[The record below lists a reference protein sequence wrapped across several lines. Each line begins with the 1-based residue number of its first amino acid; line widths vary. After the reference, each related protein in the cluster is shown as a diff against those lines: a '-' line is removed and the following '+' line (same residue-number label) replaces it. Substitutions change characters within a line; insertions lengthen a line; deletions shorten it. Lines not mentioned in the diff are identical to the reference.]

1 MNSISKF
8 FAIASLL
15 ALSAMAVAQEAPGP
29 DPKDTESAA
38 VESASQR
45 AQLPLYKT
53 IPAAKDAELTPAAA
67 MDSATGH
74 GWQRSNADASNTRY
88 SALSQIN
95 KNNVSRLRV
104 AWIYHSGGKD
114 RNNIQT
120 NPVIVDGIIY
130 APTVAKAIVALN
142 AQTGRELWRFVPP
155 AATELF
161 GENYLP
167 AHRGLAYWPGTT
179 DYKPRLFF
187 TANGYLYALDP
198 LDGTL
203 VAAFGDHGTV
213 HARGPVAPAIYKDVI
228 VVSDLDALEAFKIT
242 TGQQLWRFEVD
253 AQGLAKGLGDSLLQG
268 KVHRYP
274 GGSIWGG
281 IALDEARG
289 LVFIAT
295 GAPHPNFVGVNRIGR
310 NEHTNSIVALDVRS
324 GHLVWAFQD
333 IAHDLWD
340 LDIPAPPNLV
350 TIMHHA
356 KRVDAVAQVTKQGNT
371 LLLDR
376 LTGKPL
382 FPFRLRRAPVST
394 VPGERTSPYQPDLE
408 LPQPFS
414 RQVFTT
420 DDITTI
426 TPEAHEFVSKQLQ
439 DTRLGWFEPPMEDR
453 PVVYYGVHGGAE
465 WTGAAFDP
473 TSGWLYVSANEI
485 AWLARITRAEERPSN
500 AAATPGQMIFLKQ
513 CAQCHGNNREGRGVA
528 PSLLGIKRALT
539 NDQVSTILEKGRNAM
554 PPISIS
560 EEDRKQLLDFLFD
573 RDIVKQDTFQAGPS
587 WFDRLR
593 NFLTTGSN
601 RRPVVAAPFVDGGLN
616 KLLDQADY
624 PGTKPP
630 WGTLSAID
638 LNTGKLAW
646 QVPLGEYEELIRRGI
661 PKTGT
666 ENFGGA
672 MVTAGG
678 LVFCAGTRDHKI
690 RAFDKD
696 TGQELW
702 EYKLPYGGYAPPA
715 TYEVD
720 GRQYVV
726 IAATGGGKLGGE
738 HGDVYV
744 AFAVPASASGVTQ

>member
-1 MNSISKF
+1 MTIARRLLVYLFCWIATLVIAGAGSD
-8 FAIASLL
+8 ASL
-15 ALSAMAVAQEAPGP
+15 AQGASPMKSAG
-29 DPKDTESAA
+29 

-45 AQLPLYKT
+45 ARLPLYKV
-53 IPAAKDAELTPAAA
+53 IPAATDAELTPAGELNPKR
-67 MDSATGH
+67 SSS
-74 GWQRSNADASNTRY
+74 WSRSNADSANTRY

-95 KNNVSRLRV
+95 RTNVNQLEV
-104 AWIYHSGGKD
+104 AWTYHSGD
-114 RNNIQT
+114 EDSNNIQT
-120 NPVIVDGIIY
+120 NPVIVDGVLY

-142 AQTGRELWRFVPP
+142 ARTGSEIWRFVPP
-155 AATELF
+155 IATELF

-167 AHRGLAYWPGTT
+167 GHRGLTYWSGTT
-179 DYKPRLFF
+179 GYKPRLFF
-187 TANGYLYALDP
+187 TANGSLYALDP
-198 LDGTL
+198 SDGRP
-203 VAAFGDHGTV
+203 VAAFGTQGTV
-213 HARGPVAPAIYKDVI
+213 HARGPVAPAIYKDII

-242 TGQQLWRFEVD
+242 TGQHLWRFEVD
-253 AQGLAKGLGDSLLQG
+253 AQGLLEGLGDLLVG
-268 KVHRYP
+268 DKVHRYP
-274 GGSIWGG
+274 GGNIWGG
-281 IALDEARG
+281 IALDESRG
-289 LVFIAT
+289 LVFFAT
-295 GAPHPNFVGVNRIGR
+295 GNPHPVFVGVNRIGD
-310 NEHTNSIVALDVRS
+310 NKHANSVVALDVRS

-350 TIMHHA
+350 TIMHHG

-382 FPFRLRRAPVST
+382 FPVRLRRAPVST
-394 VPGERTSPYQPDLE
+394 VPGERTSPYQPAVE
-408 LPQPFS
+408 LPEPFS
-414 RQVFTT
+414 RQVFTVE
-420 DDITTI
+420 DITTI
-426 TPEAHEFVSKQLQ
+426 TSEAHEFVSKQLQ
-439 DTRLGWFEPPMEDR
+439 DARIGWFEPPMEDR

-473 TSGWLYVSANEI
+473 VSGRLYVSANQL
-485 AWLARITRAEERPSN
+485 AWLAWVTRAEEHPSN
-500 AAATPGQMIFLKQ
+500 TAATPGQMIFRQ
-513 CAQCHGNNREGRGVA
+513 ECARCHGKNREGWGVA

-539 NDQVSTILEKGRNAM
+539 DDQVSTILAKGRNAM

-560 EEDRKQLLDFLFD
+560 EDDRKQLLDFLFD
-573 RDIVKQDTFQAGPS
+573 RDIAKQDTGPT
-587 WFDRLR
+587 WK
-593 NFLTTGSN
+593 
-601 RRPVVAAPFVDGGLN
+601 PAIAAPFVDGGLK

-630 WGTLSAID
+630 WGTLNAID
-638 LNTGKLAW
+638 LNTGKLVW
-646 QVPLGEYEELIRRGI
+646 QVPLGEYEELTRRGM

-678 LVFCAGTRDHKI
+678 LVFCAGTRDLKI

-702 EYKLPYGGYAPPA
+702 QHKLPYGGYAPPA
-715 TYEVD
+715 TYEVE

-738 HGDVYV
+738 HGDMYL
-744 AFAVPASASGVTQ
+744 AFALPSPASGAAP